1 MKIRI
6 IALFAL
12 LTIFTVVF
20 ALNSLAADEI
30 DGAKEKINSITKG
43 VYGEVKYVD
52 KQQIDLKEGKKLDI
66 IKLKD
71 NDYQYGVFADT
82 LDIATVNPMRDK
94 KESIRKDNGDISK
107 SDALLKAK
115 EYRDK
120 YKLTNNKIKSYVDE
134 NYYNRKDDIY
144 DVHIFNFYAIS
155 YNGIKTG
162 DIVTVWVSNKG
173 DMYRFEQIKGN
184 ADVASSSKP
193 AFSPEQALNIA
204 IKDLKNRDTSAEQAL
219 INKDMSNSKVELIVY
234 DNRVVYFVDLKDVY
248 KNHYEGFNSY
258 FYIIDTTSGE
268 VVNMIPTK

>member
-120 YKLTNNKIKSYVDE
+120 YKLTNNKIESYVDE

-155 YNGIKTG
+155 YNSIKTG

>member
-120 YKLTNNKIKSYVDE
+120 YKLTNNKIESYVDE

-155 YNGIKTG
+155 YNSIKTG

-258 FYIIDTTSGE
+258 FYIIDATSGE

>member
-71 NDYQYGVFADT
+71 NDYEYGVFADT

>member
-52 KQQIDLKEGKKLDI
+52 KQQTDLKEGKKLDI

-155 YNGIKTG
+155 YNSIKTG

-258 FYIIDTTSGE
+258 FYIIDATSGE